1 MFGGCTGIVTLLKP
15 ENRDFRQKPD
25 DEQLHVLP
33 HYRPDD
39 TDEFGNV
46 EGQQAKIQSGKKN
59 INFTKLCRQ
68 WTAVKPN
75 WRAWGETIDW
85 LLLQSASC
93 KSNQWNNSWSVKFA
107 QHCPICVL
115 LRGW

>member
-59 INFTKLCRQ
+59 INFTKFS
-68 WTAVKPN
+68 P
-75 WRAWGETIDW
+75 ID
-85 LLLQSASC
+85 
-93 KSNQWNNSWSVKFA
+93 
-107 QHCPICVL
+107 
-115 LRGW
+115 